1 MPQQLSCLRI
11 RGCVA
16 HVSHK
21 FRLHLLMAILTL
33 SLAELMFFVLY
44 SLPLSQHWPEKEM
57 MCMLGATAATLAAVL
72 RIGQIKLLFF
82 SKDNGNSN
90 YNSNSNNN
98 NDHNTAAAPPFW
110 GQALSAAMASTQ
122 VLLGL
127 FLAAIV
133 APQSALLYLT
143 PAALDLLLL
152 LLQRPKGLLGSPQQS
167 ATRQQQHQHQQQ
179 QQQQVA
185 TSRNA
190 DIEEYPMP
198 TWNVWQQRDRSHYGQ
213 AVKIKN
219 FTWPSRGTR
228 ALDDKTRS
236 FEVSTCMICLADF
249 VAGEFLSS
257 LPCGH
262 SFHAACIT
270 GWQQHSRHNNSNN
283 NTNSH
288 NNHSV
293 CPCRCM
299 KSRPWVPVGI

>member
-1 MPQQLSCLRI
+1 I

-16 HVSHK
+16 HVPHK

-57 MCMLGATAATLAAVL
+57 MCMLGAT
-72 RIGQIKLLFF
+72 
-82 SKDNGNSN
+82 
-90 YNSNSNNN
+90 
-98 NDHNTAAAPPFW
+98 
-110 GQALSAAMASTQ
+110 
-122 VLLGL
+122 
-127 FLAAIV
+127 AIV

-213 AVKIKN
+213 AFKIKN

-228 ALDDKTRS
+228 ALD
-236 FEVSTCMICLADF
+236 
-249 VAGEFLSS
+249 
-257 LPCGH
+257 
-262 SFHAACIT
+262 
-270 GWQQHSRHNNSNN
+270 
-283 NTNSH
+283 
-288 NNHSV
+288 
-293 CPCRCM
+293 
-299 KSRPWVPVGI
+299 